1 LPGKVLEMLCFVGY
15 FMIGWLMKGECS
27 RMNIVKNLTNS
38 DFVLVYKGF
47 WKVWGGRIVGVGF
60 LWSRD

>member
-1 LPGKVLEMLCFVGY
+1 
-15 FMIGWLMKGECS
+15 
-27 RMNIVKNLTNS
+27 MNIVKNLTNS